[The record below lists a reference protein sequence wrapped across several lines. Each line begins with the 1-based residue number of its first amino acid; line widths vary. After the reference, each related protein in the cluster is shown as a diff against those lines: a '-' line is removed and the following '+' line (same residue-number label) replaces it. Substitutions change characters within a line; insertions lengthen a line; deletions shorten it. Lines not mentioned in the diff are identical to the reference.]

1 MVHDYCYI
9 SKHDPK
15 VKAAYKDLI
24 QLLREVQNE
33 LRKDFTFQYRIVGS
47 YSRDMIT
54 YDAKGNRGYDFDVDI
69 YPNNYEGRFT
79 PKQIKNKLKEAIDLH
94 CKEHGYDDAEDSTR
108 VLTIKVKDTRNSR
121 IEHSIDFAII
131 RDCADGDEKWQE
143 YIRNNKKQ
151 HYYSWERQSKGYYL
165 LPEKIEWLRHE
176 GLWNEVR
183 DLYIDKKNEN
193 IDPHIHS
200 RMIFANTVH
209 EVCQKNGYYA
219 DETVDESNALGFSV
233 PKSAPLGMSLI
244 QKTFWMN

>member
-1 MVHDYCYI
+1 MKGEKIMVHDYHYI

-79 PKQIKNKLKEAIDLH
+79 PKQIKIKLKEAIDRY
-94 CKEHGYDDAEDSTR
+94 CKKYGYDAAEDSTR

-131 RDCADGDEKWQE
+131 RECADGEEKWQE

-151 HYYSWERQSKGYYL
+151 RYYSWERQPKGYHL
-165 LPEKIEWLRHE
+165 LPEKIQWLHDE
-176 GLWNEVR
+176 GLRQEVR
-183 DLYIDKKNEN
+183 DLYIDKKNAN
-193 IDPHIHS
+193 TAPHIHS
-200 RMIFANTVH
+200 RTIFANTVH
-209 EVCQKNGYYA
+209 EVCQKNGYY
-219 DETVDESNALGFSV
+219 DEEIEDKANTLAFYSIFE
-233 PKSAPLGMSLI
+233 I
-244 QKTFWMN
+244 

>member
-1 MVHDYCYI
+1 MKGEKIMVHDYHYI

-79 PKQIKNKLKEAIDLH
+79 PKQIKIKLKEAIDRY
-94 CKEHGYDDAEDSTR
+94 CKKYGYDAAEDSTR

-131 RDCADGDEKWQE
+131 RECADGEEKWQE

-151 HYYSWERQSKGYYL
+151 RYYSWERQPKGYHL
-165 LPEKIEWLRHE
+165 LPERIQWLHDE
-176 GLWNEVR
+176 GLRQEVR
-183 DLYIDKKNEN
+183 DLYIDKKNAN
-193 IDPHIHS
+193 TAPHIHS
-200 RMIFANTVH
+200 RTIFANTMH
-209 EVCQKNGYYA
+209 EVCQKNGYY
-219 DETVDESNALGFSV
+219 DEEIEDKANTLGFYS
-233 PKSAPLGMSLI
+233 I
-244 QKTFWMN
+244 FEI